1 MSMPQATAVKLL
13 SNVVPRFDLAMIP
26 VGIPLDEDEL
36 AELAELAEDELVE
49 DELAEL
55 EDDELEDDDS
65 DGSEVVSSKH
75 PLKPMVIVEMIA
87 QTPITERLCIESS
100 KRCLSTKRYRKTE
113 PWCKPST
120 TVVATRFLKTFA
132 SRWRVVLAFLVFFA

>member
-55 EDDELEDDDS
+55 EDDVIAPEEVVELEDDVELDDVMSPDDPELEDDDS

-75 PLKPMVIVEMIA
+75 PLKPMVIAAMIA
-87 QTPITERLCIESS
+87 QTPITKRLCIESS
-100 KRCLSTKRYRKTE
+100 KRCSSSKR
-113 PWCKPST
+113 
-120 TVVATRFLKTFA
+120 
-132 SRWRVVLAFLVFFA
+132 